1 MIWFFD
7 IDGTIIDNID
17 MFYQA
22 WFKYAINRK
31 IAWAAYNENA
41 YGVKNIFE
49 PLSPVDISDFEQ
61 SEEFADFY
69 IGKAFPGAIKV
80 IHKLIGRGDC
90 VKLLTSRNPGY
101 RLPVTRS
108 IQKLFG
114 DSLAPNRKTISLEVL
129 TRKWAEVNM
138 IDPDSIIFREDKVSV
153 VSEFAGRCICVDDTP
168 EKIDAFNNIGV
179 ACLIKDARYNQNCAG
194 PRFKDW
200 SEFLKLA
207 DAMSATLMKSRDAEI
222 QEAAKRDEEEAFTE
236 QAANNDDKYSEV
248 ERALQAEAAA
258 AMEEIRKLREEL
270 KAANEKNAELQ
281 EKLRACGNAP
291 LQGLSVVGEVS
302 QAINQLLD
310 FEFFDSLYSER
321 KALIA
326 DKIRREGG
334 SVHTL
339 KNMVGLMGL
348 MGGFDLNDILRRQD
362 ERNKSNQS
370 ASHISNT
377 PEAVKKEAVKDM
389 ESYAAELK
397 RLHDVFI
404 KSGIDYAFV
413 EDSAGFIRDGEYQIG
428 MPIKVLIPD
437 AYFRLV
443 NRVLTEEYGS
453 DNVGTLLAAHH
464 GGSLV
469 VMSGDIRIHVYSKY
483 SIRERNQTCCLFG
496 YRTHDIYYIPCK
508 EMREELNGLY
518 VTTEMFDKIVIDK
531 FKELGYTID

>member
-69 IGKAFPGAIKV
+69 IGKSFPGAIKV

-179 ACLIKDARYNQNCAG
+179 TRIIKDARYNQNCAG

-207 DAMSATLMKSRDAEI
+207 DAMSASLMKLRDVEI
-222 QEAAKRDEEEAFTE
+222 QEAAKRDEEESSTE
-236 QAANNDDKYSEV
+236 RADNNGDKYSEV
-248 ERALQAEAAA
+248 ERALQAEAEAT
-258 AMEEIRKLREEL
+258 MKEMRKLKEEL

-281 EKLRACGNAP
+281 EKLRASGNAQ
-291 LQGLSVVGEVS
+291 LQGLHVVGEVS
-302 QAINQLLD
+302 PAISQLLD
-310 FEFFDSLYSER
+310 FEFFDSVYSER

-326 DKIRREGG
+326 DKIRREGK
-334 SVHTL
+334 SVNTL

-362 ERNKSNQS
+362 ERNKS
-370 ASHISNT
+370 ASQVSNT
-377 PEAVKKEAVKDM
+377 PKAVEKEAVKDM
-389 ESYAAELK
+389 KSYAAELK
-397 RLHDVFI
+397 RLHDVFS
-404 KSGIDYAFV
+404 KSSIDYAFV
-413 EDSAGFIRDGEYQIG
+413 EESAGFIRDGEYQVG
-428 MPIKVLIPD
+428 MSIKVLIPD
-437 AYFRLV
+437 AYFRTV
-443 NRVLTEEYGS
+443 NRVLKEEYGAA
-453 DNVGTLLAAHH
+453 NVGPLLAAHH

-483 SIRERNQTCCLFG
+483 SIRERNQICCLFG

-508 EMREELNGLY
+508 EMREEFNGLY

>member
-31 IAWAAYNENA
+31 IAWAAYNENE
-41 YGVKNIFE
+41 YGIKNIFE

-69 IGKAFPGAIKV
+69 IGRSFPGAIKV

-90 VKLLTSRNPGY
+90 VKLLTSRNPDY
-101 RLPVTRS
+101 RLPITRS
-108 IQKLFG
+108 IRKLFG
-114 DSLAPNRKTISLEVL
+114 DSLAPDRKTVSLEVL
-129 TRKWAEVNM
+129 TRKWAEVHM

-153 VSEFAGRCICVDDTP
+153 VSEFAGRCICVDDAP
-168 EKIDAFNNIGV
+168 KKIDAFNNIGV
-179 ACLIKDARYNQNCAG
+179 TCLIKDARYNQNCAG

-200 SEFLKLA
+200 SDFLILA
-207 DAMSATLMKSRDAEI
+207 DAMATTLMKLRDVEM
-222 QEAAKRDEEEAFTE
+222 QEDAKQDEEETSTKRSTD
-236 QAANNDDKYSEV
+236 NDIKHSEV
-248 ERALQAEAAA
+248 ERALQAEAEAA
-258 AMEEIRKLREEL
+258 REEARKLKEEL

-281 EKLRACGNAP
+281 EKLRASGNTQ

-302 QAINQLLD
+302 QSINQLLD
-310 FEFFDSLYSER
+310 LGFSNSVYRER
-321 KALIA
+321 NALIA
-326 DKIRREGG
+326 DKIRREGRD
-334 SVHTL
+334 VHTA

-348 MGGFDLNDILRRQD
+348 MGGFDLNNILRRQSD
-362 ERNKSNQS
+362 KNTSSQS
-370 ASHISNT
+370 VSHVSSM
-377 PEAVKKEAVKDM
+377 PEAVKKEAIKDM
-389 ESYAAELK
+389 EFYAAELK
-397 RLHDVFI
+397 RLRDVFI
-404 KSGIDYAFV
+404 RSGVDYAFV

-443 NRVLTEEYGS
+443 TRVLTEEYGS
-453 DNVGTLLAAHH
+453 DNVGTLLVANH

-469 VMSGDIRIHVYSKY
+469 IKFRKVRIYVYSKF
-483 SIRERNQTCCLFG
+483 SIQERNQNCCLFG
-496 YRTHDIYYIPCK
+496 YHTHDIYYIPCK
-508 EMREELNGLY
+508 EMREEVNGLY
-518 VTTEMFDKIVIDK
+518 VTTKMFDKIVIDK